1 MTPRISRNTLIARFR
16 LAPKTGYGA
25 PTTMKAYLAAVIVL
39 GLPMSP
45 LAAADPKEAPKLP
58 SPEIIKAWSAADAW
72 KDAGAVVGG
81 VKTRSRTH
89 ESPSWVPPMASFRL
103 DFQAQNIGAI
113 KGMPVFHFADWKTGV
128 LVKLPDPGFAFGLML
143 SSRKLTGVELNRGL
157 QELSGLEGLQALY
170 LWDTK
175 VTDSEM
181 KEIAKLKNL
190 QTLDLGDTQVT
201 DQGLKVLAGMK
212 NLQTLNLSGT
222 QVTDA
227 GLNELAGVKSLQ
239 ALYLVGTK
247 VKGSG
252 LKELAGLKN
261 LQVLLSIP
269 EQVRNAVERSLLFME
284 NGAMKWQ
291 KEMKCAGCHLVTTN
305 IWTQSEA
312 RSRGFKIQDE
322 ALDPLRDWA
331 ISWDKPGAENAA
343 ALEDRDGSG
352 SDLNTVYLMLAS
364 TAATKLDD
372 KTAAALRK
380 MSAYILSR
388 QAADG
393 SWKLVDILSP
403 PIIDVGE
410 VQTMQAL
417 LALAAAHEK
426 GLVDEKAWTSAR
438 DRALAWLG
446 KNKFLDQNQ
455 SWNLRV
461 LVAQR
466 FGKPE
471 EVQALVKQLLEQQNA
486 DGGWSQTR
494 DRPSDAMATGQT
506 LYALTTAGVSSQG
519 PAVQRA
525 QAFLIYEQTAPS
537 GKDKEGGFWQVNSR
551 VGSKNI
557 MTTTFGTG
565 WAVLGLMRT
574 LPRQGDKQGNT
585 GTPTKA
591 DPTPAEAKK

>member
-1 MTPRISRNTLIARFR
+1 
-16 LAPKTGYGA
+16 
-25 PTTMKAYLAAVIVL
+25 MKAYLAALIVL

-45 LAAADPKEAPKLP
+45 LAAADPKEVPKLP
-58 SPEIIKAWSAADAW
+58 PEIIKAWSAAEAW
-72 KDAGAVVGG
+72 KDAGLPIGG
-81 VKTRSRTH
+81 VKTLARTH
-89 ESPSWVPPMASFRL
+89 ESPPWLPPMASFRP

-113 KGMPVFHFADWKTGV
+113 EGMPVFHFADWKTGV
-128 LVKLPDPGFAFGLML
+128 LGKLPEPGFAFGLML
-143 SSRKLTGVELNRGL
+143 TSKKLTGDELIRGL
-157 QELSGLEGLQALY
+157 QELSGLKGLQALY

-175 VTDSEM
+175 VTDLEM

-227 GLNELAGVKSLQ
+227 GLKELASLESLQ

-252 LKELAGLKN
+252 LEELAGLKD
-261 LQVLLSIP
+261 LQVLLTIP
-269 EQVRNAVERSLLFME
+269 ELARNAVERGLPFME
-284 NGAMKWQ
+284 NVALKWQ

-305 IWTQSEA
+305 IWAQSEA

-322 ALDPLRDWA
+322 ALDQLRDWA

-364 TAATKLDD
+364 TAAAKLDD
-372 KTAAALRK
+372 KTAAALRN

-393 SWKLVDILSP
+393 SWKLVEILSP

-417 LALAAAHEK
+417 LALAGAHEK
-426 GLVDEKAWTSAR
+426 GLVDEKAWTAAR

-466 FGKPE
+466 FGKAE

-494 DRPSDAMATGQT
+494 DRPSDPMATGQT
-506 LYALTTAGVSSQG
+506 LYALTTARVSSQG
-519 PAVQRA
+519 PTVQRA
-525 QAFLIYEQTAPS
+525 QAFLIREQTEPS
-537 GKDKEGGFWQVNSR
+537 GKNKQGGFWQVNSR
-551 VGSKNI
+551 AGGKNI
-557 MTTTFGTG
+557 MTSAFGTG

-574 LPRQGDKQGNT
+574 LPVQGVEQGNT

-591 DPTPAEAKK
+591 DPTPVEAKK

>member
-1 MTPRISRNTLIARFR
+1 
-16 LAPKTGYGA
+16 
-25 PTTMKAYLAAVIVL
+25 MKAYLAALIVL

-45 LAAADPKEAPKLP
+45 LAAADPKESPKLP
-58 SPEIIKAWSAADAW
+58 PPEIIRAWSAADAW

-81 VKTRSRTH
+81 VKTLSRMH
-89 ESPSWVPPMASFRL
+89 EAPPWLPPTASFRL

-113 KGMPVFHFADWKTGV
+113 KGMPVFHFADWQTGA
-128 LVKLPDPGFAFGLML
+128 LGKLPDPGFAFGLML

-157 QELSGLEGLQALY
+157 QELSGLEGLRALY

-175 VTDSEM
+175 VTDPEM
-181 KEIAKLKNL
+181 KEIARLKNL

-227 GLNELAGVKSLQ
+227 GLKELAGLKSLQ

-247 VKGSG
+247 VKGPG
-252 LKELAGLKN
+252 LKELAGLKD
-261 LQVLLSIP
+261 LQVLLTIP
-269 EQVRNAVERSLLFME
+269 ELVRNAVERGLPFME
-284 NGAMKWQ
+284 NVAMKWR
-291 KEMKCAGCHLVTTN
+291 KEMNCAACHLVTTN
-305 IWTQSEA
+305 IWAQSEA
-312 RSRGFKIQDE
+312 RSRGFKIQDQ
-322 ALDPLRDWA
+322 ALDQLRDWA
-331 ISWDKPGAENAA
+331 ISWDKPGAVNAA
-343 ALEDRDGSG
+343 ALEDRDGPG

-364 TAATKLDD
+364 TAAAKLDD

-393 SWKLVDILSP
+393 PWKLVDILSP

-417 LALAAAHEK
+417 LALAAAHDK

-466 FGKPE
+466 FGKAE

-494 DRPSDAMATGQT
+494 DRPSDPMATGQT

-519 PAVQRA
+519 QAVQRA
-525 QAFLIYEQTAPS
+525 QAYLIREQTEPS
-537 GKDKEGGFWQVNSR
+537 GKNKEGGFWQVNSR
-551 VGSKNI
+551 AGSKNI

-574 LPRQGDKQGNT
+574 LPMQGGKQGNT
-585 GTPTKA
+585 GPVPKA

>member
-1 MTPRISRNTLIARFR
+1 
-16 LAPKTGYGA
+16 
-25 PTTMKAYLAAVIVL
+25 MKAYLAALIVL

-45 LAAADPKEAPKLP
+45 LAAADPGKEAPKLP
-58 SPEIIKAWSAADAW
+58 PAEIIKAWSAADAW
-72 KDAGAVVGG
+72 KDAGAVVGW
-81 VKTRSRTH
+81 VKTLSSMH
-89 ESPSWVPPMASFRL
+89 ESPVWLPPVAFFRP
-103 DFQAQNIGAI
+103 DFQAQNMGAI
-113 KGMPVFHFADWKTGV
+113 QGMPVFHFADWKPGV
-128 LVKLPDPGFAFGLML
+128 LGKLPDPGFAFGLML
-143 SSRKLTGVELNRGL
+143 SSKELTGVELNTGL

-170 LWDTK
+170 LSGTK
-175 VTDSEM
+175 VTDLEM
-181 KEIAKLKNL
+181 KEIAKLTNL
-190 QTLDLGDTQVT
+190 QTLDLSDTQVT
-201 DQGLKVLAGMK
+201 DKGLKELAGMK

-227 GLNELAGVKSLQ
+227 GLKELAGVKSLQ

-261 LQVLLSIP
+261 LQVLLTIP
-269 EQVRNAVERSLLFME
+269 ELVRNAVERGLPFME
-284 NGAMKWQ
+284 NVALKWQ

-322 ALDPLRDWA
+322 ALDQLRDWA
-331 ISWDKPGAENAA
+331 ISWDKPEAENAA

-364 TAATKLDD
+364 TAAAKLDD

-393 SWKLVDILSP
+393 SWKLVDLLSP

-417 LALAAAHEK
+417 LALAAAHDK

-446 KNKFLDQNQ
+446 KSKFLDQNQ

-461 LVAQR
+461 LVALR
-466 FGKPE
+466 FGKAE
-471 EVQALVKQLLEQQNA
+471 EAQALVKQLLEQQNA

-494 DRPSDAMATGQT
+494 DRPSDSMATGQT
-506 LYALTTAGVSSQG
+506 LYALATAGVSSQDL
-519 PAVQRA
+519 AVQRA
-525 QAFLIYEQTAPS
+525 QAYLIGEQTEPS
-537 GKDKEGGFWQVNSR
+537 GKNKQAGFWQVNSR

-565 WAVLGLMRT
+565 WATLGLMRT
-574 LPRQGDKQGNT
+574 LPMQGDKQENS
-585 GTPTKA
+585 GTPTQA